1 MRAELQAYS
10 KGKDLARLM
19 AAALPL
25 LQPHPTLLEGFAT
38 FVPKS
43 ARPQL
48 QQRIAQMRGGAAGSN
63 AVGRAAAAA
72 VGGAPGGGML
82 GRQQPPLLQEPHQQQ
97 HRQQQPPQ
105 QQQQQQ
111 QQQRQQRPAAAGR
124 SAMQAAFPQQPMGQQ
139 APQQFAQPAGG
150 MTSGVRQPLAQH
162 PQLRS
167 GQQAQQ
173 ARQAQRPQ
181 QKQQKQQPKSKLQQM
196 VAGAPLRPNPALG
209 GAGAVPRPALPGTL
223 QQQQQRG
230 GVGAAISAAMLPPRG
245 MQQAMAQPR
254 PGQAGG
260 MKAPPAVP
268 TLHRPAAPAGG
279 SRSKPAGGGSGGQP
293 RAAGP
298 PCAVCSKAPMESPH
312 QSGCGHSACY
322 GCWLKALA
330 TFKPCPVCAKP
341 VRKAQLTKLHF
352 V

>member
-10 KGKDLARLM
+10 KGKDLARLL

-25 LQPHPTLLEGFAT
+25 LQPHPALLEGFAT

-48 QQRIAQMRGGAAGSN
+48 QQAIQQMHGGA
-63 AVGRAAAAA
+63 
-72 VGGAPGGGML
+72 GGAPAAGRVAAAGGATATAARPPPTGMP
-82 GRQQPPLLQEPHQQQ
+82 R
-97 HRQQQPPQ
+97 Q
-105 QQQQQQ
+105 QQQQQHGASVRGTAQALQPQLRQPYGQ
-111 QQQRQQRPAAAGR
+111 QAAGTAAGAAAAG
-124 SAMQAAFPQQPMGQQ
+124 A
-139 APQQFAQPAGG
+139 
-150 MTSGVRQPLAQH
+150 RQPLAQH
-162 PQLRS
+162 PQLRP

-173 ARQAQRPQ
+173 AQQGHQAQRQ
-181 QKQQKQQPKSKLQQM
+181 QQPKSKSKLQQM
-196 VAGAPLRPNPALG
+196 LAGAPLRPNPAVG
-209 GAGAVPRPALPGTL
+209 GAGAAVRPALPGNL
-223 QQQQQRG
+223 QQQQRQQQQRPQQRG
-230 GVGAAISAAMLPPRG
+230 GGGAAPVAAGLPPRG
-245 MQQAMAQPR
+245 MHQAMAQPR
-254 PGQAGG
+254 PGPAGALRPGG
-260 MKAPPAVP
+260 MAAPPAVP
-268 TLHRPAAPAGG
+268 PLQRAAAAGG
-279 SRSKPAGGGSGGQP
+279 SRAKPGGGGSGGQP

-341 VRKAQLTKLHF
+341 VRKTQLTKLHF

>member
-1 MRAELQAYS
+1 MRAELQSYS

-43 ARPQL
+43 ARAQL
-48 QQRIAQMRGGAAGSN
+48 QQRIEQMRGGATGSN

-72 VGGAPGGGML
+72 VGGAPGGGMP
-82 GRQQPPLLQEPHQQQ
+82 GRQQPPPQ
-97 HRQQQPPQ
+97 HRQQQQ
-105 QQQQQQ
+105 RLQQQQ
-111 QQQRQQRPAAAGR
+111 QQQRQQQQAAAGR
-124 SAMQAAFPQQPMGQQ
+124 SAMQAAFPQQPMRQQ
-139 APQQFAQPAGG
+139 AQQQFAQPTGG

-162 PQLRS
+162 PQLRP
-167 GQQAQQ
+167 GQQAQ
-173 ARQAQRPQ
+173 QAQRPQ

-196 VAGAPLRPNPALG
+196 LTGAPLRPNPAVG
-209 GAGAVPRPALPGTL
+209 GAGAVARPALPGTL
-223 QQQQQRG
+223 QLQQQRRG
-230 GVGAAISAAMLPPRG
+230 GGGPAIAAAMLPPRG

-260 MKAPPAVP
+260 MKASPAVP
-268 TLHRPAAPAGG
+268 PLQRPAAPAGG
-279 SRSKPAGGGSGGQP
+279 SRAKPAGGGGGGQP